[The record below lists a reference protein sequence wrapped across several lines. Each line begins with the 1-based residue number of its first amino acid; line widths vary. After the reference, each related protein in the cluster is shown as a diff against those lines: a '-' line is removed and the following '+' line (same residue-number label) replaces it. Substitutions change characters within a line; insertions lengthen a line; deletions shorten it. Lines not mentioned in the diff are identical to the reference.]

1 MVSGPVDGLVSAATF
16 CILCT
21 YFVSGFTMSLFDIG
35 ANLTHESFK
44 PDLAEVLESAAGQG
58 VDQLMVTG
66 ASLNGS
72 EQALA
77 LAKQYP
83 NKLFATAGIHPHHA
97 DEATTEGMLRIEQ
110 LLNAPEVKAV
120 GETGLDFFR
129 DFSARD
135 DQVRSFVNHI
145 ELAKKLQLPMF
156 LHERDAHPTFHDLLA
171 PHRGQL
177 GSVVVHC
184 FTGSEAALDAYLDLD
199 CYIGITG
206 WICDE
211 RRGQHLMEL
220 VSKIPLDRIMIETD
234 SPYLMPRTLKPKP
247 KSRRNEPKHLAH
259 ICDFVANIVGI
270 ESAELAAITTAN
282 AKKFFRL

>member
-1 MVSGPVDGLVSAATF
+1 
-16 CILCT
+16 
-21 YFVSGFTMSLFDIG
+21 MSLFDIG

-44 PDLAEVLESAAGQG
+44 TDLSEVLEAAAHQG
-58 VDQLMVTG
+58 VHQLMVTG
-66 ASLNGS
+66 ASVNGS

-77 LAKQYP
+77 LAKRYP
-83 NKLFATAGIHPHHA
+83 DKLFATAGIHPHHA
-97 DEATTEGMLRIEQ
+97 EEATSDGMRRIEQ
-110 LLNAPEVKAV
+110 LLSAPEVKAV

-129 DFSARD
+129 DFSDRD
-135 DQVRSFVNHI
+135 DQAYSFISHI
-145 ELAKKLQLPMF
+145 ELAKKLELPMF

-171 PHRGQL
+171 PHRAQL
-177 GSVVVHC
+177 DAIVVHC

-211 RRGQHLMEL
+211 RRGQHLKEL
-220 VSKIPLDRIMIETD
+220 VSRIPLDRIMIETD

-259 ICDFVANIVGI
+259 ICDFIANILGLD
-270 ESAELAAITTAN
+270 ATALAAITTEN
-282 AKKFFRL
+282 AKTFFKL

>member
-1 MVSGPVDGLVSAATF
+1 
-16 CILCT
+16 
-21 YFVSGFTMSLFDIG
+21 MSLFDIG

-44 PDLAEVLESAAGQG
+44 TDLSEVLEAAAHQG
-58 VDQLMVTG
+58 VHQLMVTG
-66 ASLNGS
+66 ASVNGS

-77 LAKQYP
+77 LAKRYP
-83 NKLFATAGIHPHHA
+83 DKLFATAGIHPHHA
-97 DEATTEGMLRIEQ
+97 EEATSDGMRRIEQ
-110 LLNAPEVKAV
+110 LLSAPEVKAV

-129 DFSARD
+129 DFSDRD
-135 DQVRSFVNHI
+135 DQAHSFISHI
-145 ELAKKLQLPMF
+145 ELAKKLELPMF

-171 PHRGQL
+171 PHRAQL
-177 GSVVVHC
+177 DAIVVHC

-211 RRGQHLMEL
+211 RRGQHLKEL
-220 VSKIPLDRIMIETD
+220 VSRIPLDRIMIETD

-259 ICDFVANIVGI
+259 ICGFIANILGLD
-270 ESAELAAITTAN
+270 ATALAAITTEN
-282 AKKFFRL
+282 AKTFFKL

>member
-1 MVSGPVDGLVSAATF
+1 
-16 CILCT
+16 
-21 YFVSGFTMSLFDIG
+21 MSLFDIG
-35 ANLTHESFK
+35 ANLTHESFNT
-44 PDLAEVLESAAGQG
+44 DLSEVLESAAHQG
-58 VDQLMVTG
+58 VHQLMVTG
-66 ASLNGS
+66 ASVRGS

-83 NKLFATAGIHPHHA
+83 NRLFATAGIHPHHA
-97 DEATTEGMLRIEQ
+97 EEATSDGMLRIEQ
-110 LLNAPEVKAV
+110 LLSAPEVKAV

-129 DFSARD
+129 DFSDRD
-135 DQVRSFVNHI
+135 DQAQSFTRHM

-171 PHRGQL
+171 PYRAQL
-177 GSVVVHC
+177 GAIVVHC
-184 FTGSEAALDAYLDLD
+184 FTGSDAALDAYLDLD

-211 RRGQHLMEL
+211 RRGQHLQEL
-220 VSKIPLDRIMIETD
+220 IGRVPLDRIMIETD

-259 ICDFVANIVGI
+259 ICEFVANILDL
-270 ESAELAAITTAN
+270 ETTELATITTQN
-282 AKKFFRL
+282 AKTFFNL

>member
-1 MVSGPVDGLVSAATF
+1 
-16 CILCT
+16 
-21 YFVSGFTMSLFDIG
+21 MSLFDIG
-35 ANLTHESFK
+35 ANLTHESFN
-44 PDLAEVLESAAGQG
+44 PDLSEVLESAAAHGIE
-58 VDQLMVTG
+58 QLMVTG
-66 ASLNGS
+66 ASVSGS

-97 DEATTEGMLRIEQ
+97 DEATTDGMLIIEQ

-135 DQVRSFVNHI
+135 DQVRSFVSHI
-145 ELAKKLQLPMF
+145 ELAIKLELPMF
-156 LHERDAHPTFHDLLA
+156 LHERDAHPTFYELVA
-171 PHRGQL
+171 PHRAHL
-177 GSVVVHC
+177 GPIVVHC
-184 FTGSEAALDAYLDLD
+184 FTGNEAALDAYLELD

-247 KSRRNEPKHLAH
+247 KSRRNEPKHLVH
-259 ICDFVANIVGI
+259 ICEFVANILDI
-270 ESAELAAITTAN
+270 EPAELAAITTTN
-282 AKKFFRL
+282 AKNFFRL